1 MKNLFAEKLE
11 MVKRGMDNLPNVI
24 AGNFN
29 YYLDVFGALDEGKKA
44 EAERRYSI
52 CRECPF
58 NSYAAKKELPSAGI
72 SFYPTLRTDEHCS
85 ACKCPIEKKVMAFD
99 EKCGLSYITELRD
112 VNGNEVIA
120 GWQPLWTEY
129 KN

>member
-1 MKNLFAEKLE
+1 MRNLFEEKLE
-11 MVKRGMDNLPNVI
+11 MVRKGMQNPLNVI

-29 YYLDVFGALDEGKKA
+29 YYLDAFGALDKGKKA
-44 EAERRYSI
+44 EAERRYAI
-52 CRECPF
+52 CKVCPF
-58 NSYAAKKELPSAGI
+58 MSSNAKQVIPEAGI
-72 SFYPTLRTDEHCS
+72 SFYPTNRDDEHCG

-99 EKCGLSYITELRD
+99 EKCGLSYLTELRD
-112 VNGNEVIA
+112 VNGNEVIG